1 MSNKNKKISELTQN
15 QTITG
20 TEEMALERND
30 SNYKNK
36 LSEIRD
42 WIESQINTGVG
53 DLDGGAASTV
63 YLVSQVIDGGSAN
76 I

>member
-1 MSNKNKKISELTQN
+1 MSHKNKKISELTQN

-20 TEEMALERND
+20 AEEMALERND

-53 DLDGGAASTV
+53 DLDGGSASTV

>member
-53 DLDGGAASTV
+53 DLDGGSASTV